1 MPQTLSGATRAT
13 ALLGLPQWQEC
24 SGRDGIHR
32 ALRFHDFAEA
42 FAFMTRVALA
52 AEKLNHHPE
61 WSNVYDRVEITLT
74 THDAGGL
81 TERDI
86 RLAHQIDAALTQAAG
101 SPPTGQG

>member
-1 MPQTLSGATRAT
+1 MPQPLSGAARAT

-24 SGRDGIHR
+24 QGRDAICR
-32 ALRFHDFAEA
+32 SLRFHDFAEA

-61 WSNVYDRVEITLT
+61 WSNTYDRVEIVLAS
-74 THDAGGL
+74 HDTGGL

-86 RLAHQIDAALTQAAG
+86 RLAHLIDAAAQTIGGPPAG
-101 SPPTGQG
+101 